1 MNGKDPRGDNTVKRG
16 RPAPSSR
23 PQGRPQG
30 AGTRGALD
38 ERYEEMLDDRM
49 RARMARDERI
59 MSGRSDAINRGKYA
73 DLQAFESRGH
83 RKVSPKVMRARRRA
97 KLIRRLIPVCALALV
112 AVIALCIYLT
122 VMRPAAMYKGAVAD
136 FDVQNYRAAE
146 KVFLELGDYKETETY
161 LTYINAIYA
170 YDRGEYESAAQ
181 SFESLGDFSDSELR
195 AMNARDKAD
204 PADELERD
212 YQAAQTMLAS
222 GDYEGARAAFLA
234 LGDYKDSAGR
244 ATQAEKDG
252 IYAEAEAK
260 LAAGDTAGARELFAS
275 LGEYK
280 DAPARVAAIEGGIA
294 DAEMEKTYQS
304 ALEKV
309 SFKDWQGA
317 NVLFLS
323 LGDYKDSKTYTDY
336 TYGMMTFSSRDYE
349 SAYGCFAA
357 CGEFLDAVEMA
368 NESKY
373 QMAVSA
379 YHSGD
384 YERAMTLFAELGD
397 YGDSAAQLA
406 SVTGEYRSARYTE
419 ALHAYYGGDLA
430 GALAIFEE
438 LGDYGDSAQMAERIK
453 SEM

>member
-1 MNGKDPRGDNTVKRG
+1 MNGKDPRRNSTVNRG
-16 RPAPSSR
+16 RPAPRPQSR
-23 PQGRPQG
+23 PQSTVKRD
-30 AGTRGALD
+30 ALD
-38 ERYEEMLDDRM
+38 ERYEEILDDRM
-49 RARMARDERI
+49 RAKMARDERV
-59 MSGRSDAINRGKYA
+59 MTGRSDAINRGKYA

-97 KLIRRLIPVCALALV
+97 RLIRKLIPVCALSLFAI
-112 AVIALCIYLT
+112 IALCVYLT
-122 VMRPAAMYKGAVAD
+122 VMRPAAMYKSAVAD
-136 FDVQNYRAAE
+136 FDVQNFRAAE
-146 KVFLELGDYKETETY
+146 KVFEKLGDYKDTETY
-161 LTYINAIYA
+161 LTYINAVYA
-170 YDRGEYESAAQ
+170 YDRGEYESAAE

-195 AMNARDKAD
+195 AMNARTKAD
-204 PADELERD
+204 PVGNMERD
-212 YQAAQTMLAS
+212 YQAALALLAS
-222 GDYEGARAAFLA
+222 GDHEGAKAAFLA

-244 ATQAEKDG
+244 AAQAEKDG
-252 IYAEAEAK
+252 VYAEAEAK
-260 LAAGDTAGARELFAS
+260 LAAGDTAGAKKLFAS

-294 DAEMEKTYQS
+294 NAETEKSYQS

-309 SFKDWQGA
+309 GYKDWQGA

-323 LGDYKDSKTYTDY
+323 LGEYKDSKTYADY

-349 SAYGCFAA
+349 SAYNCFAA
-357 CGEFLDAVEMA
+357 CAEFLDAAEMA
-368 NESKY
+368 KESKY
-373 QMAVSA
+373 QLAVKA

-384 YERAMTLFAELGD
+384 YSRAMTLFSELGT

-406 SVTGEYRSARYTE
+406 SVTGEYKNARYTE
-419 ALHAYYGGDLA
+419 ALHAYYGGDAA